1 MKKENRKKVVKKITV
16 QDVTKK
22 IFELCAATEP
32 YQHPTKGKILSAS
45 QIKSLCPSFGPYFK
59 NVNRIEGLEMIKIY
73 EEEATALNIKNSGN
87 PKLGIRMFTE
97 TGCEKIGE
105 RMPEKEQR
113 NYFMIIRCLFHK
125 EEVRNLLYPSKQ
137 PEPEEQLASAKHAEP
152 AEKENEILI
161 QFGKLILCQMDAL
174 KEQTVELKRIADSMS
189 AIQDMLANMQAVPEV
204 LPDRVIS
211 DPPVKEEDLE
221 SPVTSLKLKRGEK
234 DPVYKK
240 KPDMI
245 QKYKEEVLEGVPAA
259 MHNSVLNYAYRR
271 MRDVYGVP
279 IDTYK
284 NEYFADTG
292 KAIRS
297 SLDIAHWL
305 EFRNP
310 AIRGLLRCCVQAVM
324 QEEFQLKG
332 EMVQV

>member
-1 MKKENRKKVVKKITV
+1 
-16 QDVTKK
+16 
-22 IFELCAATEP
+22 
-32 YQHPTKGKILSAS
+32 
-45 QIKSLCPSFGPYFK
+45 
-59 NVNRIEGLEMIKIY
+59 
-73 EEEATALNIKNSGN
+73 
-87 PKLGIRMFTE
+87 
-97 TGCEKIGE
+97 
-105 RMPEKEQR
+105 
-113 NYFMIIRCLFHK
+113 MIIRCLFHK